1 MRSSVIVKIMVFLH
15 GTNIVE
21 ENGVDLPIGNAARKL
36 RAWRVQ
42 GAEIVS
48 NSSEMIRRGRE

>member
-42 GAEIVS
+42 GAEIVYLTH
-48 NSSEMIRRGRE
+48 RR